1 MIPAKQSVSRVR
13 EWRERKAR
21 QADDPLFS
29 GGTAAEAELTGAVV
43 AAAAVG
49 GKVVARTA
57 SALLTNSGRRVWF
70 PVQHVNPAHLTPSAK
85 RWV

>member
-1 MIPAKQSVSRVR
+1 MHRH
-13 EWRERKAR
+13 
-21 QADDPLFS
+21 
-29 GGTAAEAELTGAVV
+29 GGAGQGH

-49 GKVVARTA
+49 GKVVASTA